1 MNVVEREET
10 TYWYVEKQ
18 QLDLLRRIN
27 MVESVE
33 TDTWYVKKDKSWN
46 LTAAIW
52 YAKKMNVVESEE
64 LTYWYVEKNKSWN
77 LAAAI
82 WYVKKDE
89 CGWKWRNNL
98 LICWE
103 G

>member
-1 MNVVEREET
+1 MNVVESDET
-10 TYWYVEKQ
+10 TYWYVEK
-18 QLDLLRRIN
+18 IAAAIC
-27 MVESVE
+27 
-33 TDTWYVKKDKSWN
+33 YVKMDECCW
-46 LTAAIW
+46 
-52 YAKKMNVVESEE
+52 
-64 LTYWYVEKNKSWN
+64 SWN

-89 CGWKWRNNL
+89 CCWKSEETTY